1 MQSTRKRLAAVAA
14 LGTIGIL
21 APAAGASAAVTPAAP
36 AKQIGLP
43 GAGFPAA
50 GFVPPAGLGGLGA
63 VGGFP
68 AGGFPAGG
76 FVPGAGLGGGVAFGL
91 GVGTGGLPFA
101 GGLGQTASVIGP
113 TIITTAPSTFINTNN
128 QVSAGSNLSGG
139 QAAP

>member
-36 AKQIGLP
+36 AKQFALP

-50 GFVPPAGLGGLGA
+50 GFVPPAGLGGL
-63 VGGFP
+63 
-68 AGGFPAGG
+68 GFPAGG

-91 GVGTGGLPFA
+91 GVGTAGLPFA

-113 TIITTAPSTFINTNN
+113 TIITTAPSSFINTNN

>member
-36 AKQIGLP
+36 AKQFALP

-50 GFVPPAGLGGLGA
+50 GFVPPAGLGGLGL
-63 VGGFP
+63 P

-91 GVGTGGLPFA
+91 GVGTAGLPFA
-101 GGLGQTASVIGP
+101 GGFGQAASVIGP
-113 TIITTAPSTFINTNN
+113 TIITTAPSAFINTNN

>member
-14 LGTIGIL
+14 MTIGIL

-36 AKQIGLP
+36 AKQFALP

-50 GFVPPAGLGGLGA
+50 GFVPPAGLGGLGL
-63 VGGFP
+63 
-68 AGGFPAGG
+68 PAGG

-91 GVGTGGLPFA
+91 GVGTAGLPFA

-113 TIITTAPSTFINTNN
+113 TIITTAPSSFINTNN